1 MSATRLATL
10 GAILSLGLTAAAWA
24 EEPIRP
30 AAETSAIGDNL
41 GIALP
46 EAPDAVVI
54 TPEPDQR
61 QTGAIAPST
70 GGPALAEAEI
80 DLHLPVPEIPPAVVI
95 ATDKPAPDK
104 PAAAARETVAAL
116 VVVPPPPPPEP
127 VLVVI
132 PPPPAPVEPPRPEIR
147 PAIAP
152 VPAETVRTAIER
164 LRAGRRLTDA
174 EAAGALAFY
183 EARGFAP
190 LWIEAGDW
198 NARARSIRARMAA
211 AAEEGLDPGR
221 YRSVAAFHAAGEPHF
236 PALAAAEAQLTEAA
250 LLYAREA
257 STGRIR
263 PSQIHELITPSLKP
277 PAAAEVLASLATAAD
292 AGEALQAFNPPHPE
306 FAALRRA
313 LAEARAARPVARPSH
328 EIPEGP
334 PLRIGMSDP
343 RVPLIRTRLGL
354 DPMGPPLYDRAV
366 SIKVA
371 SLQRE
376 AGLPV
381 NGLFTPATR
390 RAMLGEGP
398 SPEEAEIL
406 ANMEL
411 WRFAPRDLGRE
422 HIFVNAPAL
431 EVVVRRDG
439 DVVHRARTIIG
450 KTQTQTPFFSD
461 EMDHI
466 VVNPSWY
473 VPPGILKREPK
484 YLDPAYAARNGY
496 QIFTRGNHTSVRM
509 PPGSSNALGYVKFMF
524 PNSHAVYL
532 HDTPN
537 RRLFGSTNRTLS
549 NGCVRVENPF
559 QLAAMLFASEGWT
572 EERFR
577 KLIGAGERRMNLPK
591 KMPIHLVYFTLT
603 PDAEGRL
610 QRHPDLYGHAARVRQ
625 LLGLS

>member
-1 MSATRLATL
+1 MSAARLATL
-10 GAILSLGLTAAAWA
+10 GAFLSLGLTAAALA
-24 EEPIRP
+24 EEPSRP
-30 AAETSAIGDNL
+30 AGVGTPSIEDNL
-41 GIALP
+41 GITLP
-46 EAPDAVVI
+46 EPPDAVVI
-54 TPEPDQR
+54 APDPDHAR
-61 QTGAIAPST
+61 TGAIAPPSAQ
-70 GGPALAEAEI
+70 PEAE
-80 DLHLPVPEIPPAVVI
+80 LHLPLPEAPPAVVI
-95 ATDKPAPDK
+95 VVEE
-104 PAAAARETVAAL
+104 PAAPAQREDVATL

-127 VLVVI
+127 VLIVV
-132 PPPPAPVEPPRPEIR
+132 PPPPAPVQAAAPVEPPRPAVGPI
-147 PAIAP
+147 PAA
-152 VPAETVRTAIER
+152 TLRTAIEQ
-164 LRAGRRLTDA
+164 LRAARRLTDV

-183 EARGFAP
+183 EARGFVP
-190 LWIEAGDW
+190 LWIESGDW
-198 NARARSIRARMAA
+198 NPRAKAIRAQMAA
-211 AAEEGLDPGR
+211 AAEDGLEPSR
-221 YRSVAAFHAAGEPHF
+221 YRSVAAFHAAGEPHY
-236 PALAAAEAQLTEAA
+236 PALAAAEAQLTESV

-277 PAAAEVLASLATAAD
+277 PAAADVLLNVSTALD
-292 AGEALQAFNPPHPE
+292 AGEALRAFNPPHPE
-306 FAALRRA
+306 FAALRQA
-313 LAEARAARPVARPSH
+313 LAAARAARPVAKASD

-366 SIKVA
+366 SVKVA

-381 NGLFTPATR
+381 NGMFTPATR

-398 SPEEAEIL
+398 TAEEAEII

-411 WRFAPRDLGRE
+411 WRLAPRDLGRE

-439 DVVHRARTIIG
+439 EVVHRARTIIG
-450 KTQTQTPFFSD
+450 KPQTQTPFFSD

-484 YLDPAYAARNGY
+484 YLDPGYAAAHGY
-496 QIFTRGNHTSVRM
+496 QIITRGNHTSVRM

-537 RRLFGSTNRTLS
+537 RRLFGATNRTLS

-603 PDAEGRL
+603 PDSDGRL
-610 QRHPDLYGHAARVRQ
+610 QRHPDVYGHAMKVRQ

>member
-10 GAILSLGLTAAAWA
+10 GAILSLGLAAAA
-24 EEPIRP
+24 PAQEPDRLAGGNGEGAP
-30 AAETSAIGDNL
+30 FSHNL
-41 GIALP
+41 GIEPP
-46 EAPDAVVI
+46 EVPDAVVI
-54 TPEPDQR
+54 APEPDQAR
-61 QTGAIAPST
+61 TGAIAP
-70 GGPALAEAEI
+70 PAAEQPLAQADV
-80 DLHLPVPEIPPAVVI
+80 DLHLPLPDAPPAVVI
-95 ATDKPAPDK
+95 TAEEPDT
-104 PAAAARETVAAL
+104 PMRREDSAAL

-132 PPPPAPVEPPRPEIR
+132 PPPPAPAEPPAPVR
-147 PAIAP
+147 PAAGPI
-152 VPAETVRTAIER
+152 PAETMRAAIEH

-174 EAAGALAFY
+174 EAAGAFAFY

-190 LWIEAGDW
+190 LWVESGDW

-211 AAEEGLDPGR
+211 AADEGLDPGR
-221 YRSVAAFHAAGEPHF
+221 YRSVAAFHAAGEPHY

-277 PAAAEVLASLATAAD
+277 PAAAEVLASLGSADD
-292 AGEALQAFNPPHPE
+292 AGEALRAFNPPHPE

-313 LAEARAARPVARPSH
+313 LAEARAARPVARASD

-381 NGLFTPATR
+381 NGMFTPATR

-398 SPEEAEIL
+398 SPEEAEII

-431 EVVVRRDG
+431 EVVLRRDG
-439 DVVHRARTIIG
+439 EVVHRARTIIG
-450 KTQTQTPFFSD
+450 KAQTQTPFFSD

-484 YLDPAYAARNGY
+484 YLDPEYAARNGY

-524 PNSHAVYL
+524 PNAHAVYL

-537 RRLFGSTNRTLS
+537 RRLFGATNRTLS

-577 KLIGAGERRMNLPK
+577 RLIGAGERRMNLPK

-603 PDAEGRL
+603 PDSEGRL
-610 QRHPDLYGHAARVRQ
+610 QRHPDVYGHAARVRQ